1 MILDHETVLIDNS
14 SESKVFDFGATSWG
28 GGIGNL
34 DGDWE
39 IVVTKHDGVGPNPF
53 GKSDAVE
60 VQVSVDEQN
69 WTSAHTVDSALL
81 EGKSMVRIP
90 ASILKDQVARYLK
103 MVVSV
108 GSGSV
113 TAAIVLESPRNNVTL

>member
-39 IVVTKHDGVGPNPF
+39 IVVTKHNGVGPSPF